1 MRRTVHVQDVTNNIC
16 LFLTQPSGDE
26 DRESVCVQAEAV
38 LHWFGIGRMMAV
50 SGRVS
55 AIVDRVRF
63 GRADADDEDGDAEMT
78 QAELLAAIR
87 AETTARFG
95 SDALTEPAGTD
106 VLEPARAPQPF
117 LTHPLLFV
125 ALAAGGLLSTLGS
138 GSPTLM
144 LRGEGFT
151 RLVGGSPLLASVVL
165 LFGGVLV
172 GFGTRMAGGCTSG
185 HGLCGVSRGQRGSLL
200 ATFAFFGAG
209 VLTSFVLGR
218 LL

>member
-1 MRRTVHVQDVTNNIC
+1 MTYWPGWLGGVALATVM
-16 LFLTQPSGDE
+16 L
-26 DRESVCVQAEAV
+26 
-38 LHWFGIGRMMAV
+38 LHWFGVGRMMAV

-55 AIVDRVRF
+55 AIVDRLRF
-63 GRADADDEDGDAEMT
+63 GREEQSEDDGEEMT
-78 QAELLAAIR
+78 QEEMLAAIR

-95 SDALTEPAGTD
+95 SDALTEPTSA
-106 VLEPARAPQPF
+106 EPVEEKRAPQPF

-125 ALAAGGLLSTLGS
+125 AMAAGGLLATMAS

-144 LRGEGFT
+144 LRSEGFT
-151 RLVGGSPLLASVVL
+151 NLVGGSQALASVVL
-165 LFGGVLV
+165 LFGGALV

-200 ATFAFFGAG
+200 ATCAFFGAG
-209 VLTSFVLGR
+209 VVTSFALGS

>member
-1 MRRTVHVQDVTNNIC
+1 MDADQVSYWPGWLGGIALAIVMI
-16 LFLTQPSGDE
+16 
-26 DRESVCVQAEAV
+26 
-38 LHWFGIGRMMAV
+38 LHWFGVGRMMAV

-55 AIVDRVRF
+55 AIVDRVRS
-63 GRADADDEDGDAEMT
+63 GRADADDEEGEMT

-95 SDALTEPAGTD
+95 SDALTAPVSTD
-106 VLEPARAPQPF
+106 VPEPTRAPQPF

-125 ALAAGGLLSTLGS
+125 AMAAGGLLSTLGS
-138 GSPTLM
+138 GSPTLT

-151 RLVGGSPLLASVVL
+151 RLVGGSPLVSSVVL